1 LNYLEVFCNFY
12 KRKIEK
18 EKSKRKRK
26 GEKAGGTV
34 PAHGQKRPMA
44 RQTLPPES
52 VPSSPLAH
60 IDSEYHAPVFF
71 FPRPK
76 STPVIAEPDVT
87 PLFNSD

>member
-12 KRKIEK
+12 KRKTEK

-26 GEKAGGTV
+26 GEKGPGNRSSPWPKTTHGPTNPPARIGT
-34 PAHGQKRPMA
+34 
-44 RQTLPPES
+44 LL
-52 VPSSPLAH
+52 PLAH
-60 IDSEYHAPVFF
+60 TDSGSHASVFF

-76 STPVIAEPDVT
+76 STPVIAEPTVT